1 LPLFLGQ
8 TRNAATTGAAA
19 GYAYGFGTGDAPNR
33 SLLERNQLGNEAAG
47 AGAALGAATP
57 AAVNLVGGAW
67 QASNPVRDYVGRGVR
82 NFVDGLP
89 QIAPAANNSAGAM
102 GGNLFGRRPQ
112 LRAVPPAAPPQGPTI
127 PPAAMGMIDRMA
139 NNARM
144 SPEQVGSALAEA
156 RRNPQGQ
163 VLVDIFGDTGVR
175 RVRPIVQGPGQTGN
189 RAVEVARERYQ
200 AAPDRILN
208 ELNTRLAVAET
219 PQQALRSLERQ
230 YGEASANLYN
240 PLFQRPMDPELRQ
253 TAAEFL
259 RRYDNT
265 PGYRDAARRAQEIF
279 ELDVANDLATG
290 SLDDNFARYMHYL
303 KMGVDDMVRD
313 APRAGIQA
321 TQRRGLREMQ
331 RRIVGAIDRS
341 VPGYREAR
349 NQWSTLSSAE
359 DALDDGRE
367 LITQSAG
374 DIRVRMGEMTD
385 FERYHARV
393 GFADSIA
400 QRIGLRGSVNGNRNV
415 AEALGSPEMQRRVRA
430 IFDNEQ
436 QAADFLDTLNQ
447 QNMLMRNAGQW
458 GGNSSTFSNAAYG
471 ADEAMNTVADM
482 GLEIARG
489 SPGGA
494 ARRGIQDVYNAAR
507 GGVLERANNDR
518 GAAAFTRIDT
528 EDSAGFAR
536 AVEAELRRRDQI
548 RRSASTASQTG
559 AAASGSQQ
567 GRD

>member
-1 LPLFLGQ
+1 
-8 TRNAATTGAAA
+8 
-19 GYAYGFGTGDAPNR
+19 
-33 SLLERNQLGNEAAG
+33 
-47 AGAALGAATP
+47 
-57 AAVNLVGGAW
+57 
-67 QASNPVRDYVGRGVR
+67 
-82 NFVDGLP
+82 
-89 QIAPAANNSAGAM
+89 
-102 GGNLFGRRPQ
+102 
-112 LRAVPPAAPPQGPTI
+112 
-127 PPAAMGMIDRMA
+127 
-139 NNARM
+139 
-144 SPEQVGSALAEA
+144 
-156 RRNPQGQ
+156 
-163 VLVDIFGDTGVR
+163 
-175 RVRPIVQGPGQTGN
+175 
-189 RAVEVARERYQ
+189 
-200 AAPDRILN
+200 
-208 ELNTRLAVAET
+208 
-219 PQQALRSLERQ
+219 
-230 YGEASANLYN
+230 
-240 PLFQRPMDPELRQ
+240 
-253 TAAEFL
+253 
-259 RRYDNT
+259 
-265 PGYRDAARRAQEIF
+265 
-279 ELDVANDLATG
+279 
-290 SLDDNFARYMHYL
+290 
-303 KMGVDDMVRD
+303 
-313 APRAGIQA
+313 
-321 TQRRGLREMQ
+321 
-331 RRIVGAIDRS
+331 
-341 VPGYREAR
+341 
-349 NQWSTLSSAE
+349 LSSAE